1 MDLPR
6 EIDFSRTRAP
16 AVDAAL
22 KLAARQRLAQCVQL
36 AHGLGIRLPMPTVS
50 FDLRGRTAGQAYWTK
65 NHVRLNAV
73 LLTENPSAF
82 IARTVGHEVAHLAA
96 RVKYGEGIDPHGP
109 EWQAVMVAFGQDPSR
124 CHSYDT
130 ANAAVGGTFT
140 FVCGCAK
147 PFQLGARQRKRG
159 LRGDYRCRK
168 CKQVLRPA
176 DDTAEPA
183 APPPAKPS
191 PRATTPASPATPR
204 QAGPAIPA
212 ARPPTDAMVR
222 YARDLAARAG
232 LALPAAVLKD
242 FALCSQ
248 FIEQTKQAPAVVPP
262 TARQLAYATQ
272 LATRLGLPLPKAT
285 LASRNALSAWLD
297 DALARSAS

>member
-6 EIDFSRTRAP
+6 EIDFSKTRAP
-16 AVDAAL
+16 DVAPAL
-22 KLAARQRLAQCVQL
+22 KLAARERLAHCVRL
-36 AHGLGIRLPMPTVS
+36 AHSLGIRLPMPTVS

-73 LLTENPSAF
+73 LLTENPTAF

-96 RVKYGEGIDPHGP
+96 HLKHGDGIDPHGP

-124 CHSYDT
+124 CHSFNT

-140 FVCGCAK
+140 FVCGCAR

-176 DDTAEPA
+176 DEAPA
-183 APPPAKPS
+183 VTNPS
-191 PRATTPASPATPR
+191 PRTATASSPAVPR
-204 QAGPAIPA
+204 EPLPA
-212 ARPPTDAMVR
+212 ATATRMPTEAMVR
-222 YARDLAARAG
+222 YARDLAVRAG
-232 LALPAAVLKD
+232 LALPVAAVRD
-242 FALCSQ
+242 YDLCSQ
-248 FIEQTKQAPAVVPP
+248 FIEQAKRAPSVSAP
-262 TARQLAYATQ
+262 TARQLAYAMQ
-272 LATRLGLPLPKAT
+272 LATRLRLTIPKAT
-285 LASRNALSAWLD
+285 LTSRQALSAWLD
-297 DALARSAS
+297 AAQARTTT